1 MLMIRGKFLANRGTA
16 IIENGTVHLF
26 DLGGRYIGI
35 DDCMNKHL
43 SGLQN
48 FSYISVITSKGGIDI
63 ALFENDTMKRF
74 SCDTDASQIAMR
86 IQLNGGFLRIL
97 NKPEKE
103 HNQLI
108 FLYKAGTELMPKLNG
123 LVLKEVK

>member
-1 MLMIRGKFLANRGTA
+1 MMMLRGKFLTNRGTA

-26 DLGGRYIGI
+26 DLGGRYVGI

-48 FSYISVITSKGGIDI
+48 FSYISILSSKGGVDI
-63 ALFENDTMKRF
+63 ALFEKDTMKRY
-74 SCDTDASQIAMR
+74 SCDSDASQIAMR
-86 IQLNGGFLRIL
+86 VQLNGGLLRIL

-103 HNQLI
+103 HNQII
-108 FLYKAGTELMPKLNG
+108 FLYKEGTDLLQKLNG
-123 LVLKEVK
+123 LVLKEAK